1 MTGESIFEIVI
12 ILLTAMLASSGMW
25 AFLERKTNR
34 KDDKVKLLLG
44 LAHDRIVSLGMVY
57 IDRGFITKDEYEDFH
72 TYLYD
77 PYKTF
82 GGNGLAEKVAEAVSR
97 LPFGPIDK
105 AVEIDEKV
113 IENVKPQNKPW
124 FFL

>member
-1 MTGESIFEIVI
+1 MVNMAVV
-12 ILLTAMLASSGMW
+12 LLTAMLTSSGVW
-25 AFLERKTNR
+25 AYLERKSSR
-34 KDDKVKLLLG
+34 KDNKVKLLLG

-72 TYLYD
+72 KYLYD

-82 GGNGLAEKVAEAVSR
+82 GGNGLAEKVVEAVNE

-105 AVEIDEKV
+105 AVENDEKV
-113 IENVKPQNKPW
+113 INNVKPPNKPW
-124 FFL
+124 FFN

>member
-1 MTGESIFEIVI
+1 MVIV
-12 ILLTAMLASSGMW
+12 LLTAMLASSGMW
-25 AFLERKTNR
+25 AFLERKSNR

-82 GGNGLAEKVAEAVSR
+82 GGNGLAEKVVEAVSK

>member
-1 MTGESIFEIVI
+1 MTGDALVDMFVV
-12 ILLTAMLASSGMW
+12 LLTAMLASSGMW
-25 AFLERKTNR
+25 AFLERKSSR
-34 KDDKVKLLLG
+34 KDNKAKLLLG

-72 TYLYD
+72 KYLYD

-82 GGNGLAEKVAEAVSR
+82 GGNGLAEKVVKAVGE
-97 LPFGPIDK
+97 LPFGPTEK

-113 IENVKPQNKPW
+113 IDNVKPPNRPW
-124 FFL
+124 LFH

>member
-1 MTGESIFEIVI
+1 MTGESLVDMFVV
-12 ILLTAMLASSGMW
+12 LLTAMLASSGMW
-25 AFLERKTNR
+25 AYLERKSSR
-34 KDDKVKLLLG
+34 KDNKVKLLLG

-82 GGNGLAEKVAEAVSR
+82 GGNGLAEKVVEAVGE

-113 IENVKPQNKPW
+113 INNDKLQNKPR
-124 FFL
+124 FFH

>member
-1 MTGESIFEIVI
+1 MVVV
-12 ILLTAMLASSGMW
+12 LLTAMLASSGMW
-25 AFLERKTNR
+25 AYLERKSSR
-34 KDDKVKLLLG
+34 KDNKVKLLLG

-82 GGNGLAEKVAEAVSR
+82 GGNGLAERVAKAVGE
-97 LPFGPIDK
+97 LPFGPIEK
-105 AVEIDEKV
+105 AVETDEKA
-113 IENVKPQNKPW
+113 IDNVKPTNKPR
-124 FFL
+124 FFN